1 MSDSSLNVRAIISA
15 HDRASPI
22 IAKLLANIKEL
33 ETVGKRFNASFAGIG
48 NSKMFVGLSAQL
60 KRASDEVARS
70 ADGYKAQWERAYA
83 ERLND
88 ARRMHAEINRLERQ
102 SFTRRQAEQRAAD
115 RGYRSAGA
123 RGPSATSAL
132 IAGGITF
139 SGVASAFRKRV
150 EVNVAETKAQIFGG
164 LSSTEVKKLRGDWS
178 DKVAMQFGES
188 ASAVLESYTE
198 ALKAGFGSTAAKKV
212 TENALEAASALE
224 MNTGELMKLAGKTAT
239 ALYGDVRKA
248 DPARVAKMMNSV
260 AIAAAATAADPNEVV
275 EANKRALAA
284 LSTTKMRDTDLSAF
298 TSVGIS
304 AGLQAN
310 KAGTFLGYLTSEFAN
325 AGNSRGQR
333 AKDLAQAARMIG
345 YGSRSE
351 MAKRMASAPTE
362 FMLDMFGKMQGM
374 TEQNQAKFAN
384 LAGMREWRDELVQMA
399 KAVDQI
405 RATLKEVEEKTD
417 SASAISKIKMDSLRK
432 RFDQMKAAFGIAWEK
447 FGEGF
452 EETFIQVSDWFRAN
466 ANSFTFDKVKEK
478 FRELVEGLKKGFG
491 ITNIKDSLD
500 NLVSRIKGA
509 DATKAIEFVKG
520 FAEGLG
526 FVFDVTKSALT
537 GLASVLGDGDS
548 ARGIGKFTAQLLG
561 FAIVLRFLAPVVSV
575 FGSLTAGVMRLVSGL
590 RSIGTVLSGG
600 VGSILAG
607 SFRTLSKGI
616 VGGLIMTVG
625 EMLIDVLVGAVDW
638 ALSKLG
644 INPSS
649 KIDTKRLADRGLWQ
663 KLNDL
668 FLSNDEFRKKYERKS
683 DPRDVGKAVG
693 EELKKSSLLKA
704 NPFAGNIQPAS
715 FVSGSG
721 GGFSYANLGRGIS
734 FKGTPL
740 HNAVPGQ
747 RLPSFGLGSNG
758 IIRRDRIPSFGGTGG
773 SMVDGLSRSAFERKF
788 SGTPLE
794 GKYDQ
799 IVAAAKANNIS
810 PSLLAGIIA
819 HETGNG
825 AVLSGNNPGGI
836 MDPATGFSK
845 KMRFAGLDDGI
856 SKTAQTV
863 AKNYRRAGGHIEKM
877 GGFYAPKGAANDPN
891 GMNGRW
897 PAGVRKNMGQLAGSS
912 AGSAGSG
919 DAVGWAQK
927 YKGINEYTDTRVL
940 ASVLG
945 GDVRGKSNAWCARFV
960 NKALAEAGGRG
971 TGSAVANSFQ
981 RYGSAV
987 RPSDV
992 KRNDVLLETNGKGY
1006 NQTGGHVGLATGE
1019 TRMRNGRL
1027 QIKMLSGNDG
1037 DSVRERW
1044 INADDPGLMVRRGN
1058 SGLTGNVPQS
1068 VTSQVPPQ
1076 SLIQNVPAA
1085 QPPIRGDASM
1095 GLQRGGGPVAIHING
1110 NSHDPEALAT
1120 LIQHRIDESMN
1131 WRTHDTQSEYT

>member
-1 MSDSSLNVRAIISA
+1 M
-15 HDRASPI
+15 
-22 IAKLLANIKEL
+22 
-33 ETVGKRFNASFAGIG
+33 FN
-48 NSKMFVGLSAQL
+48 GLSAQL
-60 KRASDEVARS
+60 KRATDEVARS
-70 ADGYKAQWERAYA
+70 ADGYKAQWERAYS
-83 ERLND
+83 ERLSD

-132 IAGGITF
+132 IGGAITF
-139 SGVASAFRKRV
+139 SGVASAFRKRM

-164 LSSTEVKKLRGDWS
+164 LSSTEVKKIRGDWS
-178 DKVAMQFGES
+178 DKVAIQFGES

-198 ALKAGFGSTAAKKV
+198 ALKAGFGSTAAKKI

-248 DPARVAKMMNSV
+248 DPVRVAKMMNSV

-325 AGNSRGQR
+325 AGNARGQR
-333 AKDLAQAARMIG
+333 AADLGQAARMIG

-374 TEQNQAKFAN
+374 TEQNRAKFAN

-405 RATLKEVEEKTD
+405 RATLKEIEEKTD

-452 EETFIQVSDWFRAN
+452 EEIFIQVSDWFRAN
-466 ANSFTFDKVKEK
+466 ANSFTFDKIKEK
-478 FRELVEGLKKGFG
+478 SRELVEGLKTGFG

-500 NLVSRIKGA
+500 NLLSRIKGA
-509 DATKAIEFVKG
+509 DAMKAIEFVKG

-537 GLASVLGDGDS
+537 GLASIFGDGDS
-548 ARGIGKFTAQLLG
+548 ARGIGKFAAQLLG
-561 FAIVLRFLAPVVSV
+561 FAIVLRFFAPVVSV
-575 FGSLTAGVMRLVSGL
+575 LGSLCAGVIRLVSGL
-590 RSIGTVLSGG
+590 RSIGNVFSGG
-600 VGSILAG
+600 VGSIVAG
-607 SFRTLSKGI
+607 SFKTLGKGI

-625 EMLIDVLVGAVDW
+625 DMLIDVLVGAVDW
-638 ALSKLG
+638 ALGKMG

-668 FLSNDEFRKKYERKS
+668 FLSNDEFRKKYERRS

-693 EELKKSSLLKA
+693 EELKKSSLMKES
-704 NPFAGNIQPAS
+704 PFAGSIQPAS

-721 GGFSYANLGRGIS
+721 GFSYARLGSGIS
-734 FKGTPL
+734 LKGTPL

-773 SMVDGLSRSAFERKF
+773 SMADGLSRSAFERKF
-788 SGTPLE
+788 AGTALE

-799 IVAAAKANNIS
+799 VVSAAKANGIS
-810 PSLLAGIIA
+810 PALLAGVMA

-825 AVLSGNNPGGI
+825 LVLSGNNPGGI
-836 MDPATGFSK
+836 MDPATGMAR
-845 KMRFAGLDDGI
+845 KMKFADLDARI

-863 AKNYRRAGGHIEKM
+863 AKNYRRAGGDIDKM
-877 GGFYAPKGAANDPN
+877 GGFYAPQGAANDRAGLN
-891 GMNGRW
+891 GGW
-897 PAGVRKNMGQLAGSS
+897 PAGVRKNMNQLSDSS
-912 AGSAGSG
+912 SGSAGTG
-919 DAVGWAQK
+919 DAVGWARK
-927 YKGINEYTDTRVL
+927 YLGMNEYTDTRVL
-940 ASVLG
+940 ASTLG

-987 RPSDV
+987 NPSDV
-992 KRNDVLLETNGKGY
+992 MRNDVLLQTKGLGY
-1006 NQTGGHVGLATGE
+1006 NQPGGHVGLATGE
-1019 TRMRNGRL
+1019 TRMVNGRL
-1027 QIKMLSGNDG
+1027 QLKMIAGNDN
-1037 DSVRERW
+1037 DSVREHW
-1044 INADDPGLMVRRGN
+1044 IDADKNLMVRRGN
-1058 SGLTGNVPQS
+1058 APSQRITD
-1068 VTSQVPPQ
+1068 QVPA
-1076 SLIQNVPAA
+1076 SSVIQNVPTP
-1085 QPPIRGDASM
+1085 QSIRGDASL
-1095 GLQRGGGPVAIHING
+1095 GLQRGGSGPVAIHING
-1110 NSHDPEALAT
+1110 NSHDPEALGAMA
-1120 LIQHRIDESMN
+1120 ESG
-1131 WRTHDTQSEYT
+1131 